1 VIEINKNPSRSE
13 LKWFGLLLLVFLGV
27 VGAVVNWRFHAP
39 AAARGLWMAGV
50 GLCLVYY
57 ALPVLRRPMF
67 IGWMFLAF
75 PIGWT
80 VSHVLLGLT
89 YYLVFTPIG
98 LLIRFLGRDPLHR
111 KFEPDAKS
119 YWVEHDPSGDPSRYF
134 RQY

>member
-67 IGWMFLAF
+67 ISGPPA
-75 PIGWT
+75 PEVRAGRQ
-80 VSHVLLGLT
+80 VLLGGAR
-89 YYLVFTPIG
+89 PE
-98 LLIRFLGRDPLHR
+98 RRPLSILPAVL
-111 KFEPDAKS
+111 K
-119 YWVEHDPSGDPSRYF
+119 
-134 RQY
+134 